1 MGTLQVKKTL
11 GRFQMLDYD
20 EKNTGEKHSS
30 LLQIYIK
37 NGKGNVPG
45 CLLEEKV
52 STLIFEISTFERK
65 LKT

>member
-1 MGTLQVKKTL
+1 MKNTT
-11 GRFQMLDYD
+11 
-20 EKNTGEKHSS
+20 EKNTLAFYKHI
-30 LLQIYIK
+30 LT